1 MVNQRKKVLKKVF
14 FCFRSDQDPDSQN
27 CLELSESEVIAKK
40 SKESFLSFLLFIP
53 VTSLLHFNFFRLI
66 LPRYGWR
73 VCPVSAPPLFSS
85 PWTCWDLIFAALA
98 SKNTRKIPTLKKKNR
113 FGFVVGQEIEK
124 KNNHNDRAY
133 NASFWFRASTSCF

>member
-1 MVNQRKKVLKKVF
+1 MISSEWFYLGVPLRINKQTQFHENNRWFIVSKF
-14 FCFRSDQDPDSQN
+14 PQSDKITKQQN
-27 CLELSESEVIAKK
+27 
-40 SKESFLSFLLFIP
+40 
-53 VTSLLHFNFFRLI
+53 NFFRMI

-73 VCPVSAPPLFSS
+73 LCPVSAPPLFSS

-113 FGFVVGQEIEK
+113 FGFVVCRAADRK

-133 NASFWFRASTSCF
+133 NASFWFRASTSFFCISVAA